1 MGWIY
6 LLFGGLFEMGWPVG
20 MKLADISGNKALYL
34 TISIISMGLSGY
46 FLYLAQKTIP
56 IGTAYIVW
64 TGIGAIGTMLI
75 GIFFFNDSVGM
86 LRILSALLILT
97 GIIGMKLAS

>member
-6 LLFGGLFEMGWPVG
+6 LLLGGLFEMGWPVG
-20 MKLADISGNKALYL
+20 MKLADIGGHKILFL
-34 TISIISMGLSGY
+34 TISIISMAFSGY

-86 LRILSALLILT
+86 LRILSALLILA